1 MIACMRVWSLANDS
15 CTTRAQ
21 VLVAWV
27 LVLLT
32 LVVPSAHAASPLSVV
47 VVPEEL
53 HLSTARSGEILVTIT
68 NEGGSVVSEVE
79 VELAT
84 RDAFVLEPAPDE
96 DAPAQPNLVL
106 APGQQVSRRLWL
118 RRVPGAGLAPRA
130 FLRVRAVGPEG
141 EAIDATSAS
150 LVVVDP
156 PVTDASTGWSVR
168 LEGPTDVVLEQG
180 KPQLVYLVVDNHLSV
195 PLRLR
200 RVEVCKRPI
209 EDRLETSSG
218 EPLDP
223 CDSVV
228 ASYHS
233 PPQAEIPAGQSEV
246 VALRL
251 EAGAR
256 LQQGKGVLVYDVLG
270 EVDGHET
277 RVSVTQGVELGIPG
291 QSELLALIGVPLFV
305 AVPGFLVLMAFSMA
319 YQWVEGV
326 KPPERL
332 QPTKPDF
339 WVLAVF
345 LSIIA
350 VPVFTAVRGY
360 SYVDGYGL
368 GDVALVW
375 LLFTL
380 LGVAAW
386 GAWRLFRC
394 ALAWYRALETL
405 TTTLEPLEVL
415 ERLAR
420 RRTTFPLK
428 CVSYGG
434 RPYFLAI
441 GKLTDDDDTMVW
453 LIPPINYTRPA
464 DESRE
469 KEIEEVTTML
479 HEEKE
484 QELREVPR
492 PLTRATLEWDRGYPI
507 EVKRGKI
514 KPAKGT
520 LFEPR
525 DPERHESPMSPD
537 GRARE

>member
-1 MIACMRVWSLANDS
+1 MRVWSLANDS

-21 VLVAWV
+21 ALVAWV

-32 LVVPSAHAASPLSVV
+32 MVVPSAHAASPLSVV
-47 VVPEEL
+47 VVPEDL
-53 HLSTARSGEILVTIT
+53 HLSIARSGEILVTIT

-141 EAIDATSAS
+141 EAIDAMPASAS
-150 LVVVDP
+150 LTVVDP

-200 RVEVCKRPI
+200 RVEVCKRPV
-209 EDRLETSSG
+209 EDRIETSSSG
-218 EPLDP
+218 EPLDL

-319 YQWVEGV
+319 YQWVEGG

-350 VPVFTAVRGY
+350 VPAFTAVRGY

-368 GDVALVW
+368 GDVACVW

-386 GAWRLFRC
+386 GAWRLFRFT
-394 ALAWYRALETL
+394 LAWYRELETL
-405 TTTLEPLEVL
+405 TTKLEPLEVF

-420 RRTTFPLK
+420 RRTTFPLR

-434 RPYFLAI
+434 KSYFLAI
-441 GKLTDDDDTMVW
+441 GKLTDDDDATVW
-453 LIPPINYTRPA
+453 LIPPINYTRPT

-469 KEIEEVTTML
+469 KEIVEIMEML
-479 HEEKE
+479 ELKE

-492 PLTRATLEWDRGYPI
+492 PLTRAALEWDGDHPI
-507 EVKRGKI
+507 EVKRGQV

-525 DPERHESPMSPD
+525 DPERHESPMSPN
-537 GRARE
+537 GWARE